1 MSLLLS
7 TAILFGLIGIVLT
20 PSRDHEL
27 AQLGIVMLVTG
38 FVFAAITYV
47 VAVGP

>member
-7 TAILFGLIGIVLT
+7 TAILFGLIGIVL
-20 PSRDHEL
+20 SSARNDEL
-27 AQLGIVMLVTG
+27 EQLGIVMLVTG